1 ARSVRRLDVA
11 GSGVL
16 ALALTALLLAL
27 TVEPDRG
34 WTAPITLGLL
44 VVSLAALVVL
54 AVVERRATDPLLAPG
69 TFGRRPVL
77 MTHLAAFTWGFM
89 SFVFYVLLPLLAQL
103 PAELPPQAAP
113 GSEHGFGASVT
124 MTGLLLLPGALGAA
138 ARRRGRRVGGRPP
151 RAARPAGHRPR
162 GRRRGREPA
171 RRQPRHRVAGGRL
184 LPGGRAG
191 IRAGVGGAAPAPPR
205 PGPGDPDG
213 NGQRHQ
219 HRRADGGGRAGC
231 PGRDRHRC
239 LPPWRRRRPP
249 RQVGVQHGLLARR
262 SGRGRRDAGGVRYYQ
277 QSRRSL
283 RAYFLPL

>member
-1 ARSVRRLDVA
+1 ARSVRRLDLA

-27 TVEPDRG
+27 TLGPDRG
-34 WTAPITLGLL
+34 WTAPATLGPLA
-44 VVSLAALVVL
+44 VSLAALVAL
-54 AVVERRATDPLLAPG
+54 AVVERRATDPLLAQG
-69 TFGRRPVL
+69 TFLRRPVL
-77 MTHLAAFTWGFM
+77 MTHLAAFIWGFM

-124 MTGLLLLPGALGAA
+124 MTGLLLLPGALVLLPAGAA
-138 ARRRGRRVGGRPP
+138 AAWGGGRPRPRRRG
-151 RAARPAGHRPR
+151 
-162 GRRRGREPA
+162 
-171 RRQPRHRVAGGRL
+171 AGGRL

-191 IRAGVGGAAPAPPR
+191 IRAGAGGAAPAPRR